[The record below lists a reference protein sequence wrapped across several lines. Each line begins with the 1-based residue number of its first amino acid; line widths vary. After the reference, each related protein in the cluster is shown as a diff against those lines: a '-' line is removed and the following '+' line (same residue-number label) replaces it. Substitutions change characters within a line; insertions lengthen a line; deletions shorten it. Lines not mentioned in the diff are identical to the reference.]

1 MRALRFIVD
10 GQTIR
15 QDPSCDFSGLVPG
28 TSQRIQAEFMFSK
41 EWKSTPKVAA
51 FYSRLGTEYEPQAL
65 NDERTCIIPTEALK
79 KRMFK
84 IQILGASGLITNK
97 IEVLQ
102 EGG

>member
-28 TSQRIQAEFMFSK
+28 TSQCIQAEFAFSK
-41 EWKSTPKVAA
+41 EWTSVAKVAA
-51 FYSRLGTEYEPQAL
+51 FYSRLGTEYKPQAL
-65 NDERTCIIPTEALK
+65 NDGRTCVIPTEALK

-84 IQILGASGLITNK
+84 IQILGKNGLVTNK
-97 IEVLQ
+97 VEVLQ

>member
-1 MRALRFIVD
+1 MRTLRFIID

-15 QDPSCDFSGLVPG
+15 QDPKCDFSRLAPG
-28 TSQRIQAEFMFSK
+28 SNQHIQAEFTFSK
-41 EWKSTPKVAA
+41 EWISTPKVAA

-65 NDERTCIIPTEALK
+65 NDAQTCTIPTEALK

-84 IQILGASGLITNK
+84 IQIFGANGLITNK